1 MTDPKSEYERLL
13 DDLGGVDDGKAA
25 VLGPEQP
32 DIDFLDYET
41 AWDAADADVPAAQ
54 QLPLDLKKQG
64 GGHPT

>member
-13 DDLGGVDDGKAA
+13 DDLGGVDDAKAA

-41 AWDAADADVPAAQ
+41 A
-54 QLPLDLKKQG
+54 
-64 GGHPT
+64 